1 MEDKT
6 TQLPISED
14 LSRKITSLAA
24 GEAHTIALTGDG
36 CVYSWGRGMFGRI
49 GTGRE
54 TDELVPARVEFEFP
68 NPSAARIV
76 GIAAG
81 AYHSLAVSGCFLLF
95 DRPSYEHKLVFY
107 MIYGYVV
114 TILLVCSRLYITPLK
129 SLTGEWMANLVLME
143 RTPWLHA

>member
-6 TQLPISED
+6 TPLPISED
-14 LSRKITSLAA
+14 LSRKITSIAA

-54 TDELVPARVEFEFP
+54 TDALVPARVGFEFP
-68 NPSAARIV
+68 DRSAARIV

-81 AYHSLAVSGCFLLF
+81 AYHSLAVLADDGSVW
-95 DRPSYEHKLVFY
+95 SW
-107 MIYGYVV
+107 GYNIC
-114 TILLVCSRLYITPLK
+114 ILLSQM
-129 SLTGEWMANLVLME
+129 SLI
-143 RTPWLHA
+143 